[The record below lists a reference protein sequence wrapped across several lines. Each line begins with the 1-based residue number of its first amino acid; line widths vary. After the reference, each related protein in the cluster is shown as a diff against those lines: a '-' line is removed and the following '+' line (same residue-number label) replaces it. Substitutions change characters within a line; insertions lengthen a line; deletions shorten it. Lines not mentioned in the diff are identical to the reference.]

1 MFCVVYCV
9 FRQLFEVECFRV
21 FSLPWYSKTELSKEE
36 KKRTDTL
43 VLVITNYKQK
53 HIIRGTTCEAFDCD
67 SFQKTDC
74 SQTWKKLT
82 KNLISPIYK
91 ISKKVLEKSV
101 ELRRA
106 ELHDQWAK
114 ILSGLTV
121 SVFSITVSVP
131 TSTLTKLL
139 NGMLDSMTW
148 SWVDNESIRRVH
160 VTRSSFLPIQGFS
173 PRKGKT
179 LGARPRGIFGRA
191 TGGRSNLE
199 LVCFESH
206 RSEKSF
212 LSLLHVILLIP

>member
-1 MFCVVYCV
+1 MKETHEKSY
-9 FRQLFEVECFRV
+9 
-21 FSLPWYSKTELSKEE
+21 FS
-36 KKRTDTL
+36 
-43 VLVITNYKQK
+43 V
-53 HIIRGTTCEAFDCD
+53 
-67 SFQKTDC
+67 
-74 SQTWKKLT
+74 
-82 KNLISPIYK
+82 YK
-91 ISKKVLEKSV
+91 ISEKVLEKSV
-101 ELRRA
+101 EWRRT

-114 ILSGLTV
+114 LLSGL
-121 SVFSITVSVP
+121 TVSVP

-173 PRKGKT
+173 LRKGKT

>member
-53 HIIRGTTCEAFDCD
+53 QIIRGITCEAFDCD
-67 SFQKTDC
+67 SFQKNRMFWNMKETHEK
-74 SQTWKKLT
+74 SYF
-82 KNLISPIYK
+82 SVYK
-91 ISKKVLEKSV
+91 ISEKVLKKSV
-101 ELRRA
+101 EWRRT

-114 ILSGLTV
+114 LLSGLTV

-139 NGMLDSMTW
+139 NGMLDSMTR
-148 SWVDNESIRRVH
+148 SWVDKESMWRVL
-160 VTRSSFLPIQGFS
+160 VTQSSFLPIQGFS
-173 PRKGKT
+173 LR
-179 LGARPRGIFGRA
+179 
-191 TGGRSNLE
+191 
-199 LVCFESH
+199 
-206 RSEKSF
+206 
-212 LSLLHVILLIP
+212 

>member
-67 SFQKTDC
+67 SFQKTEC
-74 SQTWKKLT
+74 SETWKETHEK
-82 KNLISPIYK
+82 SYFSVYK
-91 ISKKVLEKSV
+91 ISEKVLEKSV
-101 ELRRA
+101 EWRRT

-114 ILSGLTV
+114 LLSGLTV

-139 NGMLDSMTW
+139 NGMLNSMTR

-173 PRKGKT
+173 LRKGKNP
-179 LGARPRGIFGRA
+179 GSEASWHFRQ
-191 TGGRSNLE
+191 SNW
-199 LVCFESH
+199 
-206 RSEKSF
+206 R
-212 LSLLHVILLIP
+212 